1 MRLIFL
7 NKEIENLAENKE
19 QNIRREINLKGL
31 KMSIKRFLSGII
43 LFPILQ

>member
-31 KMSIKRFLSGII
+31 KNEH
-43 LFPILQ
+43 

>member
-19 QNIRREINLKGL
+19 QNIQREINLKGL
-31 KMSIKRFLSGII
+31 KNEH
-43 LFPILQ
+43 